1 MNSEFPQFKDEMKK
15 ISVPEDELDQII
27 SKAVRKTR
35 TKGTLRRKAFY
46 TTSAAAAGFVLFI
59 SSAIYS
65 PAIAKIASEIPVV
78 GTFFSGSGDEGL
90 EIAGAKGLTQT
101 VGKSSTDKG
110 ITLTINEVFYD
121 GTRLALGFTHESLLA
136 IGEMERP
143 AIYVDGKE
151 INFSS
156 GSSGKF
162 VTPAKYQG
170 ILDINPTEE
179 LPEEFTMKFSVD
191 AVGLMPGKWE
201 FEFPVKQSGEVT
213 VIRPNETQNINGLE
227 VNVNS
232 VKLGPAGTDLSV
244 SLTAYPEQTKLDP
257 YTDLHF
263 NIVDDQGFALR
274 QLSGSGHG
282 ETVDGKEKATLS
294 MLFSPVKEGT
304 KSLRIIP
311 YKLPAQHSAPEEVM
325 IPLNEGSLPA
335 ILEQGGGDKI
345 TVTDIE
351 RTKKSTTLFFRVD
364 SKFAYDDQLTKNP
377 TILETAAGEN
387 LTIDKAPFAERVE
400 GNLYKQV
407 FKATGSKELIF
418 KAFVMPEPE
427 MFEAFTV
434 ELP

>member
-1 MNSEFPQFKDEMKK
+1 MNNEFPQFKDEMKK
-15 ISVPEDELDQII
+15 IAVPEDELDQII
-27 SKAVRKTR
+27 SKAVRETR
-35 TKGTLRRKAFY
+35 IKGTLRRKVFY
-46 TTSAAAAGFVLFI
+46 TTSAAAAGFALFI
-59 SSAIYS
+59 GSAMYS

-90 EIAGAKGLTQT
+90 EIAGAKGLTQV
-101 VGKSSTDKG
+101 VGKSATDKG

-121 GTRLALGFTHESLLA
+121 GTRLAFGFTHESLLA
-136 IGEMERP
+136 IGEMEKP
-143 AIYVDGKE
+143 AIYADGKE

-156 GSSGKF
+156 GSSGEF

-179 LPEEFTMKFSVD
+179 LPEEFTLKFRVD
-191 AVGLMPGKWE
+191 AVGLMPGNWE

-213 VIRPNETQNINGLE
+213 VIRPKETKNIQGME
-227 VNVNS
+227 VKVNS

-244 SLTAYPEQTKLDP
+244 SLTADLEQTKLDP

-263 NIVDDQGFALR
+263 NIVDNQGFALR
-274 QLSGSGHG
+274 QMSGSAHG
-282 ETVDGKEKATLS
+282 DTVDGKEEATLS
-294 MLFSPVKEGT
+294 MLYSPVKEGT
-304 KSLRIIP
+304 KSLSIIP
-311 YKLPAQHSAPEEVM
+311 YTLPSQHSAPEEVM
-325 IPLNEGSLPA
+325 IPLSEGGLPA

-351 RTKKSTTLFFRVD
+351 RTKQSTTIFFEVD
-364 SKFAYDDQLTKNP
+364 SEFAYDDQLTRNP
-377 TILETAAGEN
+377 TILETADGEN
-387 LTIDKAPFAERVE
+387 LTIEKEPFAERVE

-407 FKATGSKELIF
+407 FKAAGSKELIF

-427 MFEAFTV
+427 MFEAIPV